1 MRKFVF
7 IFCLQLLTIGLSAQE
22 QPNIIIV
29 YADDMGYGD
38 LGINGQPNIQT
49 PNLDRMAAEGVR
61 FTNYYSASPACT
73 ASRYA
78 LLTGKYPPRAGFR
91 WVLSPRDPRGVH
103 PSEHLLPEYLKEV
116 GYKTAIF
123 GKWHLGSTKSSYLP
137 TANGFDEY
145 IGLPYSN
152 DMIPPK
158 YADIALLHG
167 VDTLETNPDQSK
179 LTKLYTDKAIAYI
192 KANKKQPFFVY
203 IPYAMPHVPLFPG
216 AMFAGKSKRGTY
228 GDVVEELDHYVGEL
242 MSFLRKE
249 KLDKNT
255 YVIFTSDN
263 GPWLTKKEKAGS
275 AGLFRDGKGSTWEGG
290 MREPFIVWGHRSLL
304 PGSVVNEV
312 FTALD
317 ILPSMLGKAGV
328 DTFVNPIDGQNLG
341 DLFTNKGVGRDVFFY
356 FGLNHQLFAVRKGK
370 WKLHVKT
377 YSQLGIDYFKGTLPL
392 LFNLDEDPS
401 EKYNVASEHT
411 TIVEELTQ
419 LIQDKEDEIKSTGT
433 FWDR

>member
-1 MRKFVF
+1 
-7 IFCLQLLTIGLSAQE
+7 
-22 QPNIIIV
+22 
-29 YADDMGYGD
+29 
-38 LGINGQPNIQT
+38 
-49 PNLDRMAAEGVR
+49 
-61 FTNYYSASPACT
+61 
-73 ASRYA
+73 
-78 LLTGKYPPRAGFR
+78 
-91 WVLSPRDPRGVH
+91 
-103 PSEHLLPEYLKEV
+103 
-116 GYKTAIF
+116 
-123 GKWHLGSTKSSYLP
+123 
-137 TANGFDEY
+137 
-145 IGLPYSN
+145 
-152 DMIPPK
+152 
-158 YADIALLHG
+158 
-167 VDTLETNPDQSK
+167 
-179 LTKLYTDKAIAYI
+179 
-192 KANKKQPFFVY
+192 
-203 IPYAMPHVPLFPG
+203 
-216 AMFAGKSKRGTY
+216 
-228 GDVVEELDHYVGEL
+228 
-242 MSFLRKE
+242 
-249 KLDKNT
+249 
-255 YVIFTSDN
+255 
-263 GPWLTKKEKAGS
+263 
-275 AGLFRDGKGSTWEGG
+275 FRDGKGSTWEGG

-411 TIVEELTQ
+411 TIVEELAQ